1 MKAEI
6 EARIAALEAELAA
19 KKQALSD
26 EIAALEA
33 KLASERASLAAWVE
47 AIPSELHNAITR
59 DVFDRIAAFFGYVP
73 KPAEPPAQ

>member
-33 KLASERASLAAWVE
+33 KLASERAALTSWIE
-47 AIPSELHNAITR
+47 NIPAELHNVTR
-59 DVFDRIAAFFGYVP
+59 EAFDKIAAFFGYVP
-73 KPAEPPAQ
+73 KPDDPSAQ